1 MLDNKYVRT
10 YSLIMARH
18 SNKQVL
24 LEAGLRVMFRRG
36 FNGSAVRDVVAA
48 AGVPHG
54 SFTNHF
60 PSKEQFG
67 KEVLDKYFNSVK
79 ALLESS
85 LEDRTLGPRARMER
99 YLDLIVER
107 LRTDRFER
115 GCLIG
120 DLSIEVTQTSDLI
133 RDELRTIFDLWLR
146 PFTECIAEGQAAG
159 EFATDFDARDIADY
173 FLASWEGAILRM
185 KVERSIAPL
194 NRFRKIF
201 FATLSPGG
209 NARV

>member
-1 MLDNKYVRT
+1 
-10 YSLIMARH
+10 MARH
-18 SNKQVL
+18 SNKQAL
-24 LEAGLRVMFRRG
+24 LDAGLRVMFKHG
-36 FNGSAVRDVVAA
+36 FNGAAVRDVVAT

-67 KEVLDKYFNSVK
+67 KEVLDQYFDHVQTLVEA
-79 ALLESS
+79 ALQDRS
-85 LEDRTLGPRARMER
+85 LNPRARMER

-107 LRTDRFER
+107 LRADGFER

-120 DLSIEVTQTSDLI
+120 DLGIEMTQTSELI
-133 RDELRTIFDLWLR
+133 RNRLRAVFRQWLK
-146 PFTECIAEGQAAG
+146 PFAECIAEGQSLG
-159 EFATDFDARDIADY
+159 EFSSDFKAQDIAEY

-185 KVERSIAPL
+185 KIERSIAPL

-201 FATLSPGG
+201 FATVSP
-209 NARV
+209 

>member
-1 MLDNKYVRT
+1 
-10 YSLIMARH
+10 MARH
-18 SNKQVL
+18 SNKQAL
-24 LEAGLRVMFRRG
+24 LDAGLRVMFKQG
-36 FNGSAVRDVVAA
+36 FVGAAVRDIVAT

-67 KEVLDKYFNSVK
+67 KEVLDQYFDHVQR
-79 ALLESS
+79 LLASS
-85 LEDRTLGPRARMER
+85 LGDHGLGPKARLER
-99 YLDLIVER
+99 YLDLVVGR
-107 LRTDRFER
+107 LEADGFAR

-120 DLSIEVTQTSDLI
+120 DLSIEMTQTSELI
-133 RDELRTIFDLWLR
+133 RGRLQAVFAQWLQ
-146 PFTECIAEGQAAG
+146 PFAECIAEGQALG
-159 EFATDFDARDIADY
+159 EFDARFDAGEIAEY

-201 FATLSPGG
+201 FATFSSSG
-209 NARV
+209 ASK

>member
-1 MLDNKYVRT
+1 
-10 YSLIMARH
+10 MARH
-18 SNKQVL
+18 SNKQAL
-24 LEAGLRVMFRRG
+24 LDAGLQVMFKQG
-36 FNGSAVRDVVAA
+36 FNGAAVRDVVAT

-67 KEVLDKYFNSVK
+67 KEVLDQYFDHVQR
-79 ALLESS
+79 LLESS
-85 LEDRTLGPRARMER
+85 LEDHSLSPRARMER
-99 YLDLIVER
+99 YLDLIVAR
-107 LRTDRFER
+107 LRTDGFER

-120 DLSIEVTQTSDLI
+120 DLSIEVTQTSEPI
-133 RDELRTIFDLWLR
+133 REQLQAVFRQWLE
-146 PFTECIAEGQAAG
+146 PFAKCIAEGQAAG
-159 EFATDFDARDIADY
+159 EFSTEFEAQEIADY

-201 FATLSPGG
+201 FATLSPSGTT
-209 NARV
+209 NA